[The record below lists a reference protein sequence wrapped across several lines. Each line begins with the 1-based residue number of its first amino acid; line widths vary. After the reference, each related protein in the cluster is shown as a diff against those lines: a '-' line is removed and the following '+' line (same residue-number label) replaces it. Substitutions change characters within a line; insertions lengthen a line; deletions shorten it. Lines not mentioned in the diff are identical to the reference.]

1 MKPTRV
7 AILGFPGAMALD
19 IVGPFD
25 AFSVATIFDDDQRS
39 QPCYEVFIIGL
50 KKAAFVAETGLVF
63 LPHKILDTAGAIDT
77 LIVPGGVGLR
87 RPAIQSS
94 VSAWIRRAAPRIRRI
109 ATVCTGTYGVAPTG
123 LLDGLRVTT
132 HWRFAEDLARKFP
145 RIQVDARALFYKQ
158 GKMYTCAGI
167 TAGIDLSL
175 ALIEEDHGPGVAL
188 AVARELVVY
197 MKRPG
202 GQEQY
207 SEPLRFQ
214 TRATD
219 RFADL
224 AAWIQDHLRDD
235 LSVERLAQRVH
246 LSPRQFSR
254 NFKMTFGSAPAAF
267 VSELRLNEARN
278 RLTFPRES
286 VESVADSVGF
296 KSADAFRRA
305 FQQRFGLAP
314 RDYKLHFASRTS
326 A

>member
-1 MKPTRV
+1 MKPKRV

-25 AFSVATIFDDDQRS
+25 AFSVAAILGENGELRPRYQVS
-39 QPCYEVFIIGL
+39 IIGL
-50 KKAAFVAETGLVF
+50 KNAEFVAESGVVF
-63 LPHKILDTAGAIDT
+63 KPHKVLQDAGAIDT

-87 RPAIQSS
+87 TPAIQSAVAS
-94 VSAWIRRAAPRIRRI
+94 WISNNAMRIRRI
-109 ATVCTGTYGVAPTG
+109 ASVCTGTYGVAPTG
-123 LLDGLRVTT
+123 LLDGLQVTT
-132 HWRFAEDLARKFP
+132 HWRFADDLARKFP
-145 RIQVDARALFYKQ
+145 RIRVDARALYYKQ

-167 TAGIDLSL
+167 TAGIDLAL

-197 MKRPG
+197 LKRPG

-214 TRATD
+214 TRASD

-224 AAWIQDHLRDD
+224 AAWIQDHLRED

-254 NFKMTFGSAPAAF
+254 NFKDTFGSAPAAF
-267 VSELRLNEARN
+267 IAELRLNEARN
-278 RLTFPRES
+278 RLALPREP

-305 FQQRFGLAP
+305 FQRRFGLAP
-314 RDYKLHFASRTS
+314 SSYKMRFSSRPR